1 MVEMAQSF
9 REERRR
15 LRRKCSY
22 SKAIYLPPNMTTC
35 ATVLIPLKLALREAI

>member
-9 REERRR
+9 REERRM
-15 LRRKCSY
+15 LRRKCSN